1 MAQGT
6 HLLLLLLALACGPTA
21 LAAKVY
27 RCGNSYSQTPCE
39 GAVEL
44 AADDPRSPDQKAAA
58 DRAIADNAR
67 TAAAMEKARLQAEKR
82 ADQATALRKL
92 DPERK
97 EVSGRKN
104 PSDRMAASEDKANDK
119 AVGTA
124 SHHNSSGKAQRN
136 KKSEQDKAKPFVAKS
151 VVNK

>member
-1 MAQGT
+1 
-6 HLLLLLLALACGPTA
+6 
-21 LAAKVY
+21 
-27 RCGNSYSQTPCE
+27 
-39 GAVEL
+39 VEL